1 MSFLT
6 GIAADMRD
14 KRLWPVAAVL
24 ALALVAIP
32 VLVSKAAAPQPVAAP
47 TDAAAG
53 ASAAP
58 ATAVPAVSVDNTPTH
73 SSLAGRTHDPFA
85 QQQPPGT
92 SSKTSAATT
101 TTTTT
106 TGVANTTTSPGSS
119 ASGGSTPSSG
129 TAAGRTPPTSTPTRT
144 PPERITPSVTP
155 KPAPTG
161 LTATQSYHVKLAITN
176 SAGGLDTIDPLER
189 LSVLPSE
196 QQPLLVEL
204 GVLKGGRR
212 VLFAVEPGTV
222 LNGPGT
228 CTPGPIDC
236 EILSLAQDQTEGLS
250 RQSPTGVVAVAL
262 FAVTAIIADQHS
274 SAAAAARAR
283 RMVSAA
289 GRDLLSTSTL
299 SALSLF
305 PYEPSLGAVVDL
317 RNLTVGGG

>member
-6 GIAADMRD
+6 AIAADLRD

-32 VLVSKAAAPQPVAAP
+32 VLVSKAAAPKPVAPP

-73 SSLAGRTHDPFA
+73 SLLAGRKHDPFA
-85 QQQPPGT
+85 QQQPPST
-92 SSKTSAATT
+92 SSKTPTT
-101 TTTTT
+101 TSTR
-106 TGVANTTTSPGSS
+106 GVAKTTTSPGSS
-119 ASGGSTPSSG
+119 PSGRSTPSNG
-129 TAAGRTPPTSTPTRT
+129 TAAGRTPPTSTPTST
-144 PPERITPSVTP
+144 PPEPITPSVTP

-222 LNGPGT
+222 LSGPGI

-250 RQSPTGVVAVAL
+250 RQSPTGVVSVRP
-262 FAVTAIIADQHS
+262 ICRHGDHC
-274 SAAAAARAR
+274 R
-283 RMVSAA
+283 
-289 GRDLLSTSTL
+289 
-299 SALSLF
+299 SALLGRRRGQG
-305 PYEPSLGAVVDL
+305 PSDGV
-317 RNLTVGGG
+317 RGRS